1 MSYSVNVSDV
11 EGEEIFPGVIKR
23 TLLKPKNNGK
33 GPSGELQVDH
43 FTIFDGARLTL
54 ENSGLERQDFI
65 VSGALFFGR
74 RYIFGNTTVFSPSG
88 KTVSYIHDG
97 EVEARLVST
106 TYTIPHESHKWCKTR
121 LSTLREDYE
130 EQLMTEEFHALT
142 GAHRFHAIDIQ
153 TWDRE
158 PHRNPEETAYF
169 LRGEGVMTVNE
180 DSYEVRPGSLVY
192 SEEGALHSINNTGKQ
207 NRLQYYV
214 MEYTEQDRM
223 WSIRSYNPNIDY

>member
-1 MSYSVNVSDV
+1 
-11 EGEEIFPGVIKR
+11 
-23 TLLKPKNNGK
+23 
-33 GPSGELQVDH
+33 
-43 FTIFDGARLTL
+43 
-54 ENSGLERQDFI
+54 
-65 VSGALFFGR
+65 
-74 RYIFGNTTVFSPSG
+74 
-88 KTVSYIHDG
+88 
-97 EVEARLVST
+97 
-106 TYTIPHESHKWCKTR
+106 
-121 LSTLREDYE
+121 
-130 EQLMTEEFHALT
+130 MTEEFHALT

-223 WSIRSYNPNIDY
+223 WSIRSYNPNLDY